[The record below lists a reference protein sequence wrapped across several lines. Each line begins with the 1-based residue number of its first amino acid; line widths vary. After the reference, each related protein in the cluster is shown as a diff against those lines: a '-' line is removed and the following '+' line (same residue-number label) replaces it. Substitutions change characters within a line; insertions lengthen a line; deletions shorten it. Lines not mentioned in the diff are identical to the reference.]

1 MMRRTSSENVSISDT
16 YENDG
21 FTLALLRTEARR
33 QVWTCTAICGLILAV
48 LLAAILAET
57 A

>member
-1 MMRRTSSENVSISDT
+1 MMRRTSSEDVSISDT

-33 QVWTCTAICGLILAV
+33 QVRTCAAICGLILAV
-48 LLAAILAET
+48 LLAAILAGT